1 MIMRD
6 ATKEELESV
15 QKYID
20 SISIKT
26 GINFY
31 ELIERYNKLP
41 IKFNDLGYN
50 ECPTCG
56 FSVETDD
63 IYCRNCGQEIKLEI
77 ED

>member
-1 MIMRD
+1 MRN
-6 ATKEELESV
+6 ATKEELENV
-15 QKYID
+15 QKYME

-31 ELIERYNKLP
+31 ELIELHNKLP

-63 IYCRNCGQEIKLEI
+63 SYCRNCGQAIRLEI
-77 ED
+77 GEE